1 MADDN
6 GQPGQRRSALAD
18 WLAVHRTAFQAA
30 IWLVVGA
37 SVALGTFMWATGRLD
52 IQNVGYLG
60 ALAVNLVGSAS
71 IFIPVPGLAVV
82 CGGAVEEAGLNPALL
97 GLAGGAGSAI
107 GEVTGYLAG
116 YSGTTL
122 MQRSRHY
129 ARFSGW
135 VERYGALPLFVLAA
149 LPNPLFD
156 VAAIAAGSLGYSL
169 RRFML
174 VVLAGKAVKYVAV
187 AYACRA
193 GIDWLTTGLG

>member
-1 MADDN
+1 MPDENAQSDH
-6 GQPGQRRSALAD
+6 PRSALAG
-18 WLAVHRTAFQAA
+18 WLADHRAAFQAA

-37 SVALGTFMWATGRLD
+37 SVVLGTVMWATGRLD
-52 IQNVGYLG
+52 VRSVGYLG

-71 IFIPVPGLAVV
+71 ILIPVPGLAVV
-82 CGGAVEEAGLNPALL
+82 CGGAVEEAGLHPALL
-97 GLAGGAGSAI
+97 GLAGGLGSAI
-107 GEVTGYLAG
+107 GELTGYLAG
-116 YSGTTL
+116 YGGGAL
-122 MQRSRHY
+122 AQRSKHY

-135 VERYGALPLFVLAA
+135 VERHGALPLFVLAA

-187 AYACRA
+187 AYGCRY
-193 GIDWLTTGLG
+193 GIEWIAGLG